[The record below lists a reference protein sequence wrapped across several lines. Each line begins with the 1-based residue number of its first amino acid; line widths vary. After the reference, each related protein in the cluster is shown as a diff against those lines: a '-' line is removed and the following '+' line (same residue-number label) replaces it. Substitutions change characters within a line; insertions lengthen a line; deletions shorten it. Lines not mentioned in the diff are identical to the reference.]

1 MLNVDV
7 GFRRYNS
14 REEFCVVPRKYEMKC
29 LWSLCILDQL
39 LNKEA
44 IGAENWNGFRKKNV
58 NFWDN
63 LQNQFRW
70 NIGSGGRIFWS
81 SVCHSGFALSWV
93 LVQVAPPPLY
103 IPQLFIY
110 LTRLVHLGVFCTSIF
125 IQCIFPQLFI
135 HLTICQLENSFYM
148 ACPELFAWMQ
158 PKLKKLHLILSWHQL
173 IAILWQLSGIK
184 TRGLLKRMAEMLL
197 VTKMELGKNMGVGAR
212 PCLAE
217 VLREKGGLW
226 KEKGGRKEWTL

>member
-1 MLNVDV
+1 MLMCNVSV
-7 GFRRYNS
+7 QFRQYNS
-14 REEFCVVPRKYEMKC
+14 GEDFWIIPRKYEMKC

-39 LNKEA
+39 LKEKQLVQK
-44 IGAENWNGFRKKNV
+44 IETVSGKNV

-110 LTRLVHLGVFCTSIF
+110 LTQLVHLGVFCTSIYSVYSSNYSF
-125 IQCIFPQLFI
+125 ISQFV
-135 HLTICQLENSFYM
+135 N
-148 ACPELFAWMQ
+148 
-158 PKLKKLHLILSWHQL
+158 LKIAFTWLAQSSLH
-173 IAILWQLSGIK
+173 K
-184 TRGLLKRMAEMLL
+184 C
-197 VTKMELGKNMGVGAR
+197 N
-212 PCLAE
+212 
-217 VLREKGGLW
+217 
-226 KEKGGRKEWTL
+226 